1 LTDNWKI
8 EEMKKFILIFIIST
22 LTISGFSQN
31 ISGSSSGWNNLYI
44 EENNTSSELRIYP
57 NPCTDSKLTI
67 EFNTREITEIRLT
80 SITGKEVFLK
90 KFQFA
95 ENKKQI
101 QLNEI
106 PNGIYIVKI
115 TTSDQKMVVKKL
127 MVSKK

>member
-1 LTDNWKI
+1 
-8 EEMKKFILIFIIST
+8 MKKFTLIFIIAT
-22 LTISGFSQN
+22 LTLSGFSQN
-31 ISGSSSGWNNLYI
+31 STVSSSGLNNI
-44 EENNTSSELRIYP
+44 NFEENNTSSELKIYP
-57 NPCTDSKLTI
+57 NPCTDNKLTI
-67 EFNTREITEIRLT
+67 EFNYQEISEIRLT

-101 QLNEI
+101 LLNDI

-115 TTSDQKMVVKKL
+115 TTSDQKMIVKKL

>member
-1 LTDNWKI
+1 
-8 EEMKKFILIFIIST
+8 MKKLILILIIST

-31 ISGSSSGWNNLYI
+31 TSGSSSGWNNI
-44 EENNTSSELRIYP
+44 NFEENNTSSEVRIYP
-57 NPCTDSKLTI
+57 NPCTDSKLTV
-67 EFNTREITEIRLT
+67 EFNYQEITEIRLT

-101 QLNEI
+101 QLNDI

>member
-1 LTDNWKI
+1 
-8 EEMKKFILIFIIST
+8 MKKFTLIFIIAT
-22 LTISGFSQN
+22 LTLSGFLQN
-31 ISGSSSGWNNLYI
+31 ASGSSSGLNNI
-44 EENNTSSELRIYP
+44 NFEENNTSSELNIYP
-57 NPCTDSKLTI
+57 NPCTDNKLTI
-67 EFNTREITEIRLT
+67 EFKTQEITEIRLT

-101 QLNEI
+101 LLNDI